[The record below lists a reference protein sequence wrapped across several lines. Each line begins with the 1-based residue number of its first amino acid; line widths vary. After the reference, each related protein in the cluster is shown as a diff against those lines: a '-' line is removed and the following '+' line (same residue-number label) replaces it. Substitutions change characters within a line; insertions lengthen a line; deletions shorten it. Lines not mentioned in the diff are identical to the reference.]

1 MCQTWVNHSK
11 EIGQTELRSRA
22 RFNCM
27 LLENFRNMSLECS
40 QEPRSFQ
47 ECRATSPVISLLLPF
62 FRECL
67 GGGRDSSIF
76 FFLLVIKKHRLADGV
91 KKIYS
96 LEIAIYKQVKNS
108 ENNFYV
114 IFSSS
119 VALENGHLLS
129 SHTYLSYLYVLF

>member
-1 MCQTWVNHSK
+1 MAPFLES
-11 EIGQTELRSRA
+11 LRSQIHV
-22 RFNCM
+22 FYNH
-27 LLENFRNMSLECS
+27 CS
-40 QEPRSFQ
+40 TF
-47 ECRATSPVISLLLPF
+47 PF
-62 FRECL
+62 FL
-67 GGGRDSSIF
+67 QKQ
-76 FFLLVIKKHRLADGV
+76 LLADGV

-108 ENNFYV
+108 ENSFYV